1 MFVSLLSVV
10 LLLITLACRSE
21 SESQGVRPRQLRDV
35 PARRLA
41 FSFQADIQPDAAL
54 IADEAKTIIPAIQE
68 DFDKRHPDY
77 ALVRTVASPDNQ
89 RALALYNTTDEPTQ
103 TFRIDLYS
111 SDGNFLRDVTPPE
124 LAVVFQDSV
133 AWSADSSL
141 IAFVGRKSL
150 QAQPSPSPI
159 EQSGPDIPSPT
170 PLGPVAAPSVA
181 PAFAP
186 LAVFGTEQIYLCN
199 RDGYDLKPLT
209 TRDGLI
215 YFALSWAP
223 DAHSLVAL
231 ACRESEW
238 QAREKEF
245 KTPAGRPR
253 LISLDGTERLLD
265 DSLAE
270 APPVWSP
277 DSSKVATAFGVDV
290 GIYDAASKAPTQA
303 RIQLRER
310 LVAASATFDD
320 KSAPGKSKPAD
331 SPNKTSAA
339 PSIPATA
346 AALPVSYNPIVRLE
360 WPAADRLYI
369 ETAYVSLRSELIK
382 TFSRWHLL
390 ILSPQAAVLK

>member
-1 MFVSLLSVV
+1 MFGGLSNAKDSSSQVRPRPIRRRVSSSRPFSSGSSMLVSLLSVI
-10 LLLITLACRSE
+10 LLLNALACRSD
-21 SESQGVRPRQLRDV
+21 SESQEVRPRQLRDV

-41 FSFQADIQPDAAL
+41 FNFQADVQPDAGL
-54 IADEAKTIIPAIQE
+54 IADETKTIIPAIQE

-186 LAVFGTEQIYLCN
+186 
-199 RDGYDLKPLT
+199 
-209 TRDGLI
+209 
-215 YFALSWAP
+215 
-223 DAHSLVAL
+223 
-231 ACRESEW
+231 
-238 QAREKEF
+238 
-245 KTPAGRPR
+245 
-253 LISLDGTERLLD
+253 
-265 DSLAE
+265 
-270 APPVWSP
+270 
-277 DSSKVATAFGVDV
+277 
-290 GIYDAASKAPTQA
+290 
-303 RIQLRER
+303 
-310 LVAASATFDD
+310 
-320 KSAPGKSKPAD
+320 
-331 SPNKTSAA
+331 
-339 PSIPATA
+339 
-346 AALPVSYNPIVRLE
+346 
-360 WPAADRLYI
+360 
-369 ETAYVSLRSELIK
+369 
-382 TFSRWHLL
+382 
-390 ILSPQAAVLK
+390 